1 MPEFDKDEFK
11 FPDET
16 VNEDKGKPE
25 GKEPEFEIEVE
36 DDTPAQD
43 RGREPMPKPLVEE
56 LEKDEL
62 DKYDEE
68 VKNKLKQMRKVWHD
82 ERREKESAL
91 REQQEA
97 LNVAQRLLQENK
109 RIKSILT
116 NGEKEYVATVQN
128 AANME
133 LEMAKRAY
141 REAYDAGDT
150 DKIIEAQQ
158 ALQQANYKIMQ
169 VKNFKL
175 PPLQE
180 EQIEVQPRQEQRQPV
195 PRPDNKAEDWQNR
208 NTWFGKNR
216 GMTAYAL
223 GVHEDLKDAGVPVG
237 SDEYYSEL
245 DKTIRRRFPEV
256 FPRQPAPNPNE
267 STAKTEPARTKPS
280 TVVAPVARSTSPN
293 KVKLKQSQLNTIK
306 KLGITPE
313 QYVKEF
319 LKVEAQNG

>member
-1 MPEFDKDEFK
+1 MPEFEKDEFK
-11 FPDET
+11 FPDEIAEK
-16 VNEDKGKPE
+16 NKLEA
-25 GKEPEFEIEVE
+25 KEPEFEIEIE

-62 DKYDEE
+62 DKYDDE

-82 ERREKESAL
+82 ERREKESAQ
-91 REQQEA
+91 REQHEA
-97 LNVAQRLLQENK
+97 INVAQRLLEENK
-109 RIKSILT
+109 RIKNILT
-116 NGEKEYVATVQN
+116 NGEKEYIATVQN

-141 REAYDAGDT
+141 REAYDSGDT
-150 DKIIEAQQ
+150 DQMIEAQQ
-158 ALQQANYKIMQ
+158 VFQSVNYKLMQ
-169 VKNFKL
+169 IKNFKL

-180 EQIEVQPRQEQRQPV
+180 EEIKVQPRQEQQQSV
-195 PRPDNKAEDWQNR
+195 PRPDNKAENWQIR
-208 NTWFGKNR
+208 NKWFGQNK

-223 GVHEDLKDAGVPVG
+223 GVHEDLKDSGVTVG
-237 SDEYYSEL
+237 SDEYYGEL

-256 FPRQPAPNPNE
+256 FQKKSNE
-267 STAKTEPARTKPS
+267 STVRTETAKPKPS

-319 LKVEAQNG
+319 LRMEAQNG

>member
-1 MPEFDKDEFK
+1 MPEFDNDEFK
-11 FPDET
+11 FPDEASEAT
-16 VNEDKGKPE
+16 GKPE
-25 GKEPEFEIEVE
+25 DKKPEFEYEVE
-36 DDTPAQD
+36 DDTPVQD

-62 DKYDEE
+62 DKYDDE

-82 ERREKESAL
+82 ERREKESAQ
-91 REQQEA
+91 REQQET

-109 RIKSILT
+109 RIKNILS

-158 ALQQANYKIMQ
+158 SLQNANYKIMQ

-180 EQIEVQPRQEQRQPV
+180 EQFEVQPRQEQRQSV
-195 PRPDNKAEDWQNR
+195 PKPDNKAEDWQTR
-208 NTWFGKNR
+208 NSWFGQNR

-223 GVHEDLKDAGVPVG
+223 GVHEDLKDNGVPVG
-237 SDEYYSEL
+237 SEEYYSEL
-245 DKTIRRRFPEV
+245 DKTIRQRFPEV
-256 FPRQPAPNPNE
+256 FQGQQRSNE
-267 STAKTEPARTKPS
+267 STARTRPS

-293 KVKLKQSQLNTIK
+293 KVKLRQSQLNTIK

>member
-1 MPEFDKDEFK
+1 MPEFDNDEFK
-11 FPDET
+11 FPDE
-16 VNEDKGKPE
+16 VSEAKGKPE
-25 GKEPEFEIEVE
+25 DKEPEFEYEVE
-36 DDTPAQD
+36 DDTPVQD

-62 DKYDEE
+62 DKYDDE

-82 ERREKESAL
+82 ERREKESAQ
-91 REQQEA
+91 REQQET

-109 RIKSILT
+109 RIKNILS

-158 ALQQANYKIMQ
+158 SLQNANYKIMQ

-180 EQIEVQPRQEQRQPV
+180 EQFEVQPRQEQRQSV
-195 PRPDNKAEDWQNR
+195 PKPDNKAEDWQTR
-208 NTWFGKNR
+208 NSWFGQNR

-223 GVHEDLKDAGVPVG
+223 GVHEDLKDNGVPVG
-237 SDEYYSEL
+237 SEEYYSEL
-245 DKTIRRRFPEV
+245 DKTIRQRFPEV
-256 FPRQPAPNPNE
+256 FQGQQRSNE
-267 STAKTEPARTKPS
+267 STARTRPS

-293 KVKLKQSQLNTIK
+293 KVTLRQSQLNTIK

-319 LKVEAQNG
+319 LRMEAQNG

>member
-1 MPEFDKDEFK
+1 MPEFEKDEFK
-11 FPDET
+11 FPDEA
-16 VNEDKGKPE
+16 VDNKDKSE
-25 GKEPEFEIEVE
+25 SKEPEFEIEIE

-62 DKYDEE
+62 DKYDDE
-68 VKNKLKQMRKVWHD
+68 VKTKLKQMRKVWHD

-97 LNVAQRLLQENK
+97 LNLAQRVLQENK
-109 RIKSILT
+109 RIKTILT
-116 NGEKEYVATVQN
+116 NGEKEYIATVQN

-141 REAYDAGDT
+141 REAYDSGDT
-150 DKIIEAQQ
+150 DKMIEAQQ
-158 ALQQANYKIMQ
+158 ALQNVNYKLIQ
-169 VKNFKL
+169 IKNFKM

-180 EQIEVQPRQEQRQPV
+180 EQYEVQPRQEQRQPV
-195 PRPDNKAEDWQNR
+195 PRPDNKAEDWQARNR
-208 NTWFGKNR
+208 WFGQNK

-223 GVHEDLKDAGVPVG
+223 GVHEDLKDSGVPVG

-245 DKTIRRRFPEV
+245 DKTVRQRFPEV
-256 FPRQPAPNPNE
+256 FQRTSNE
-267 STAKTEPARTKPS
+267 STAKSDARPKPS

>member
-1 MPEFDKDEFK
+1 MPEFDNDEFK
-11 FPDET
+11 FPDE
-16 VNEDKGKPE
+16 VKGKPE
-25 GKEPEFEIEVE
+25 DKEPEFEYEVE
-36 DDTPAQD
+36 DDTPVQD

-62 DKYDEE
+62 DKYDDE

-82 ERREKESAL
+82 ERREKESAQ
-91 REQQEA
+91 REQQET

-109 RIKSILT
+109 RIKTILS

-158 ALQQANYKIMQ
+158 SLQNANYKIMQ

-180 EQIEVQPRQEQRQPV
+180 EQFEVQPRQEQRQSV
-195 PRPDNKAEDWQNR
+195 PKPDNKAEDWQTR
-208 NTWFGKNR
+208 NSWFGQNR

-223 GVHEDLKDAGVPVG
+223 GVHEDLKDNGVPVG
-237 SDEYYSEL
+237 SEEYYSEL
-245 DKTIRRRFPEV
+245 DKTIRQRFPEV
-256 FPRQPAPNPNE
+256 FQGQQRSNE
-267 STAKTEPARTKPS
+267 STARTRPS

-293 KVKLKQSQLNTIK
+293 KVKLRQSQLNTIK